1 MLDSVGKVLA
11 PVEIRDRTPAFVLES
26 KLFIAG
32 VDGNE
37 LKNLKVDPVHVK
49 VSGVL
54 EPGTVTK
61 TVDVKT
67 VLTGNLPEGIL
78 LRRVFTEPAKVEL
91 RGPKEILDRL
101 AAVSTEPVALT
112 GITKDV
118 TREVPLQLQP
128 GITVARK
135 TVMVR
140 ITVGQG
146 P

>member
-1 MLDSVGKVLA
+1 M
-11 PVEIRDRTPAFVLES
+11 
-26 KLFIAG
+26 
-32 VDGNE
+32 
-37 LKNLKVDPVHVK
+37 
-49 VSGVL
+49 
-54 EPGTVTK
+54 
-61 TVDVKT
+61 KT
-67 VLTGNLPEGIL
+67 VLTGNLPEGVL

-91 RGPKEILDRL
+91 RGPKAILDRL
-101 AAVSTEPVALT
+101 TAVSTEPVALT